1 MAVLAKRSSLRRIVI
16 FWKNLQLKRSIRD
29 NTRGD
34 FFWGRSGSS
43 EFTRCGKKATVFLEL
58 NVRAFSTGCAA
69 IICHV
74 IKKYKIQVYYM
85 NVTNLTVQNGCVMIA
100 VNGGSTYAKEPE
112 KP

>member
-1 MAVLAKRSSLRRIVI
+1 MIS
-16 FWKNLQLKRSIRD
+16 WKNLQLKRSIRD
-29 NTRGD
+29 NARGD
-34 FFWGRSGSS
+34 FSGVGQ
-43 EFTRCGKKATVFLEL
+43 EVLNLPVVERKRPFLER
-58 NVRAFSTGCAA
+58 NVRAFSAGCAA
-69 IICHV
+69 IICDV

>member
-1 MAVLAKRSSLRRIVI
+1 MRAETFSGAGQEVLNYPLRKENDR
-16 FWKNLQLKRSIRD
+16 
-29 NTRGD
+29 
-34 FFWGRSGSS
+34 
-43 EFTRCGKKATVFLEL
+43 FLER

-69 IICHV
+69 IICDV